1 MSLVLPW
8 FETEK
13 NVEAGIVGKRIKLE
27 CSARGYPLDVEW
39 RVTKKIA
46 EDDTITSCISKLQ
59 KPIQSRSQARSR
71 PTEIE

>member
-13 NVEAGIVGKRIKLE
+13 NVETGIVGKKIKLK

-46 EDDTITSCISKLQ
+46 EDDTVTSCISKLHRT
-59 KPIQSRSQARSR
+59 KCRNLYSQ
-71 PTEIE
+71 

>member
-13 NVEAGIVGKRIKLE
+13 NEEAGIVGEKINLK

-46 EDDTITSCISKLQ
+46 EDEMVTSCISKLRGT
-59 KPIQSRSQARSR
+59 KSRNLYSQ
-71 PTEIE
+71 

>member
-8 FETEK
+8 FETKK
-13 NVEAGIVGKRIKLE
+13 NVAAGIVGKKVNLK

-46 EDDTITSCISKLQ
+46 EGETVTSCISKFRGTKCRNLY
-59 KPIQSRSQARSR
+59 S
-71 PTEIE
+71 E

>member
-8 FETEK
+8 FETKK
-13 NVEAGIVGKRIKLE
+13 NVEAGIVGKKVNLK

-46 EDDTITSCISKLQ
+46 EDKKITSCISKLRGT
-59 KPIQSRSQARSR
+59 KCRNLYSQ
-71 PTEIE
+71 